1 MKSDVLKQFV
11 RLRSSLQKERS
22 VIQARLQEIEAA
34 LGDEMKAET
43 QKGQVQAPVK
53 LRRKMS
59 AAGRARI
66 IAGAKARWAR
76 WKAAKAG
83 KPGAKKKAARRK
95 VFSAAARARL
105 SALAKARWAKARA
118 SGKKTL

>member
-11 RLRSSLQKERS
+11 MLRSSLQKERS
-22 VIQARLQEIEAA
+22 EIQARLQEIEAA
-34 LGDEMKAET
+34 LGDEMKAGAR
-43 QKGQVQAPVK
+43 QGRVPAPVK
-53 LRRKMS
+53 LRRRMS

-66 IAGAKARWAR
+66 IAAAKARWAR
-76 WKAAKAG
+76 WKAAKAA
-83 KPGAKKKAARRK
+83 KPGAKKRAARKK

-105 SALAKARWAKARA
+105 SASAKARWAKAKA